1 RDHRSAHRLRHD
13 QGRGQD
19 GCHRRGARAGQDR
32 REIRGLVGMTVSALV
47 LVSSTRAAAGEYTDR
62 SGALL
67 VEWLRGRGVDVP
79 DARVVADADLPGALA
94 EVLQEGTRPDVVLIS
109 GGTGLTPDDRTPEL
123 LTPYLDRELAGIV
136 HAFWTK
142 GMESVPT
149 AVLSRAVAGT
159 VGTTFVMALPGS
171 TGAARDAVAVIDPL
185 LDHLV
190 SMLKGHHDH

>member
-1 RDHRSAHRLRHD
+1 
-13 QGRGQD
+13 
-19 GCHRRGARAGQDR
+19 
-32 REIRGLVGMTVSALV
+32 MTVSALV

-149 AVLSRAVAGT
+149 AVLSRTVAGT

-190 SMLKGHHDH
+190 SMLKGPHDH

>member
-1 RDHRSAHRLRHD
+1 
-13 QGRGQD
+13 
-19 GCHRRGARAGQDR
+19 
-32 REIRGLVGMTVSALV
+32 MTVSALV

-62 SGALL
+62 SGTLL

>member
-1 RDHRSAHRLRHD
+1 
-13 QGRGQD
+13 
-19 GCHRRGARAGQDR
+19 
-32 REIRGLVGMTVSALV
+32 MTVSALV

-67 VEWLRGRGVDVP
+67 VEWLRGRGIGVP
-79 DARVVADADLPGALA
+79 DARVVADADLPEALA
-94 EVLQEGTRPDVVLIS
+94 EVLQEGARPDVVLIS